1 MIPWLVGLALVVG
14 FVLYCAIRSG
24 DDPDSP

>member
-1 MIPWLVGLALVVG
+1 MGWLVVALALVVG

-24 DDPDSP
+24 DDPS